1 MTKQFVNNFFTC
13 HEILKIDDFNQLRYC
28 VLVWFLIRQQ
38 LLTLIFMIVDN
49 RNSKVVVL
57 FDDAMMQ
64 LKTAGYTGKHSS
76 FSRKAVVFIFIFIM
90 NKVLFA
96 PVLFDTNLE

>member
-1 MTKQFVNNFFTC
+1 
-13 HEILKIDDFNQLRYC
+13 
-28 VLVWFLIRQQ
+28 
-38 LLTLIFMIVDN
+38 MIVDN

-76 FSRKAVVFIFIFIM
+76 FSGKGVVFVFVFTFIM

-96 PVLFDTNLE
+96 PVLFDTLI